1 MTRAKTKAPASQVK
15 DAKSTARKSKTTS
28 AKKAKASAADKP
40 ANKSKAPI
48 NALESEQGPTKQL
61 AHASSIPPNEPSAIQ
76 KGRQPKH
83 INSTQA
89 IAMGTAAAGI
99 SHLFG
104 WL

>member
-1 MTRAKTKAPASQVK
+1 MARSTAKAPATQ
-15 DAKSTARKSKTTS
+15 AKGSVSA
-28 AKKAKASAADKP
+28 AKKFKK
-40 ANKSKAPI
+40 KSKAAETVDSLKPAQI
-48 NALESEQGPTKQL
+48 SENQLEALTTSQVSTDL
-61 AHASSIPPNEPSAIQ
+61 LEPLDSLQTEDSLAIQ

>member
-1 MTRAKTKAPASQVK
+1 MTRAKTKASASK
-15 DAKSTARKSKTTS
+15 ITDAKSKTSTSQTTTAQKS
-28 AKKAKASAADKP
+28 KASAQATKPPDPAIEVLKSQSASPADP
-40 ANKSKAPI
+40 LTPSLA
-48 NALESEQGPTKQL
+48 EEPT
-61 AHASSIPPNEPSAIQ
+61 AIQ

-99 SHLFG
+99 SHLLG